1 MKWQRE
7 EGAKSLYYTVHRL
20 VCIQAMPET
29 KTDDVKKKK
38 ERKKVVRKNVPP
50 KIGGPVLLLE

>member
-20 VCIQAMPET
+20 VCILAMPET
-29 KTDDVKKKK
+29 KTDDVKRRKK
-38 ERKKVVRKNVPP
+38 KKVVRKNVPP

>member
-29 KTDDVKKKK
+29 KTDDVKKK